1 MEISPNLLALETQ
14 VGNPKAKWDS
24 LINHIQSEGVT
35 RFAEIESSWLE
46 LLWCLDCYRV
56 AGVAPRGLGKPSLSE
71 PRRLAA
77 AYRMKGNW
85 FALAVAA
92 LLQNRTSQP
101 IGAKNRVIGFSQP
114 HQIDVAWP
122 PRENDPLVCIET
134 KVTGAPGFGDTPA
147 RGAMA
152 DFSNR
157 RKELKFAATDL
168 KLYRRQD
175 GTTIDH
181 WGAWRSAA
189 PPKTYFLWGARLRTG
204 ARNADSVVQ
213 LATET
218 QALVNTYLDGA
229 GVLAW
234 RENASADG
242 YDAVELPQWAAVSK
256 LDDVLHRVASEIK
269 QMAPAGVVPEAV
281 VPRTAAID
289 TDQLLQDSDID
300 PSA

>member
-1 MEISPNLLALETQ
+1 MDLQSLEAHVGSPKQ
-14 VGNPKAKWDS
+14 RWDT
-24 LINHIQSEGVT
+24 LIDRIQSEGVV
-35 RFAEIESSWLE
+35 RFRDVENEWLA
-46 LLWCLDCYRV
+46 LLWCLDAYRV
-56 AGVAPRGLGKPSLSE
+56 AGVAPRSLGKASLSE

-85 FALAVAA
+85 FAIAVAA

-122 PRENDPLVCIET
+122 RRENDPLVCIET
-134 KVTGAPGFGDTPA
+134 KVTGAPAYSDTPA
-147 RGAMA
+147 RGAMS

-181 WGAWRSAA
+181 WGAWRSTA

-204 ARNADSVVQ
+204 PRTEDSVVA
-213 LATET
+213 LARET
-218 QALVNTYLDGA
+218 QALVDSYLDGA

-234 RENASADG
+234 RTNETRDG
-242 YDAVELPQWAAVSK
+242 YETVALPGWARVSV
-256 LDDVLHRVASEIK
+256 LDDVLHRVASEIR
-269 QMAPAGVVPEAV
+269 QMAPSGVAPEAV
-281 VPRTAAID
+281 VPANTLVPAE
-289 TDQLLQDSDID
+289 LLLPDED
-300 PSA
+300 A

>member
-1 MEISPNLLALETQ
+1 MDLNALEATIGSPR
-14 VGNPKAKWDS
+14 VKWDA
-24 LINHIQSEGVT
+24 LIERIQTDGIT
-35 RFAEIESSWLE
+35 RFESIEREWLD
-46 LLWCLDCYRV
+46 LLWCLDSYRI
-56 AGVAPRGLGKPSLSE
+56 AGVAPRLMGKATLSE

-85 FALAVAA
+85 FALVVAA

-101 IGAKNRVIGFSQP
+101 IGAKNRVVGFSQP

-134 KVTGAPGFGDTPA
+134 KVTGAPAYGDTPA
-147 RGAMA
+147 RGALS

-168 KLYRRQD
+168 KLFRRQD

-181 WGAWRSAA
+181 WGAWRSTA

-204 ARNADSVVQ
+204 TRADDSVIG
-213 LATET
+213 LAREA
-218 QALVNTYLDGA
+218 QALINTYLDGA

-234 RENASADG
+234 RVNDEGTGYEPAPMPASA
-242 YDAVELPQWAAVSK
+242 VVSA

-269 QMAPAGVVPEAV
+269 QMAPAGVAPAPFIPDDAAV
-281 VPRTAAID
+281 DTALLLGD
-289 TDQLLQDSDID
+289 TDERDGISDL
-300 PSA
+300 

>member
-1 MEISPNLLALETQ
+1 MDLNSLEAQ
-14 VGNPKAKWDS
+14 VGSPKIMWDA
-24 LINHIQSEGVT
+24 LIDRIQSDAIT
-35 RFAEIESSWLE
+35 RFSAVERDWLD
-46 LLWCLDCYRV
+46 LLWCLDAYRI
-56 AGVAPRGLGKPSLSE
+56 AGIAPRLMGKATLSE

-92 LLQNRTSQP
+92 ILQNRTSQT
-101 IGAKNRVIGFSQP
+101 IGAKNRVVGFSQP

-134 KVTGAPGFGDTPA
+134 KVTGAPAYGDTPA

-168 KLYRRQD
+168 KLFRRQD

-181 WGAWRSAA
+181 WGAWRSNA
-189 PPKTYFLWGARLRTG
+189 PPRTYFLWGARLRTG
-204 ARNADSVVQ
+204 SRREDSVIA
-213 LATET
+213 LARET

-234 RENASADG
+234 RVNEIGDG
-242 YDAVELPQWAAVSK
+242 YESVSLPSWAAVSA

-269 QMAPAGVVPEAV
+269 QMAPAGVAPEAV
-281 VPRTAAID
+281 MPGHKTVQAD
-289 TDQLLQDSDID
+289 SLLEDED
-300 PSA
+300 A